1 MNDAVSTLYQRVI
14 LDHHRTPRNFRVIS
28 GAAHV
33 EGHNPL
39 CGDRIMVYVQISDGL
54 ITDAAFEGVGCAI
67 CISSASLMTE
77 TVRGKSL
84 RELGRLSQRVHDLV
98 TAAPGAPA
106 DDLGALSSLAGVRQ
120 FPVRVKCALLPWH
133 TLLAAARGEPQTV
146 STE

>member
-1 MNDAVSTLYQRVI
+1 MNDEVSTLYQRVI

-54 ITDAAFEGVGCAI
+54 ITDAAFEGVGCA
-67 CISSASLMTE
+67 T
-77 TVRGKSL
+77 
-84 RELGRLSQRVHDLV
+84 
-98 TAAPGAPA
+98 
-106 DDLGALSSLAGVRQ
+106 
-120 FPVRVKCALLPWH
+120 
-133 TLLAAARGEPQTV
+133 RGEPQTV